1 MHARRQQPIDPAA
14 QPRDPVREF
23 VRESAVPRLEV
34 GDRLRERDVEPASAL
49 DLFSD
54 SERRE
59 ASGTKRGQS
68 SIPLVGDD
76 GTAIS
81 RDGIRPAKNARRPA
95 ATACLIA

>member
-1 MHARRQQPIDPAA
+1 MPRQQLIDPAT
-14 QPRDPVREF
+14 QSRDSVGEL
-23 VRESAVPRLEV
+23 VCESAIPRLKT
-34 GDRLRERDVEPASAL
+34 GDRRCERNVESTSTL

-59 ASGTKRGQS
+59 APGTKRGQS

-81 RDGIRPAKNARRPA
+81 RDGIRPARKAKRPA
-95 ATACLIA
+95 TTACLIA

>member
-1 MHARRQQPIDPAA
+1 MHVARQQVIDPAA
-14 QPRDPVREF
+14 QSCNPVREL
-23 VRESAVPRLEV
+23 VRESTLPRLEV
-34 GDRLRERDVEPASAL
+34 GDRGGERNVESASAL

-59 ASGTKRGQS
+59 APGTKRGQS

-81 RDGIRPAKNARRPA
+81 RDGIRPARKARRPA
-95 ATACLIA
+95 TTACLIA

>member
-1 MHARRQQPIDPAA
+1 MHTGRQQPIDPAT
-14 QPRDPVREF
+14 QSRNPVREI
-23 VRESAVPRLEV
+23 VRESAVPRFEV
-34 GDRLRERDVEPASAL
+34 GDRRGERDVEPASAL

-59 ASGTKRGQS
+59 ASGTERRQS

-81 RDGIRPAKNARRPA
+81 RDGIRPAKNAKRPA
-95 ATACLIA
+95 TTACLMA

>member
-1 MHARRQQPIDPAA
+1 MHTPRQQPIDPAA
-14 QPRDPVREF
+14 QSRNPVGEFMREGALPRFEIR
-23 VRESAVPRLEV
+23 
-34 GDRLRERDVEPASAL
+34 DRLGERDVEPASAL

>member
-1 MHARRQQPIDPAA
+1 MARQQLIDPAA
-14 QPRDPVREF
+14 QSRNAVGEL
-23 VRESAVPRLEV
+23 VRESAVPRLEA
-34 GDRLRERDVEPASAL
+34 GNRRGERNVESASAL

-59 ASGTKRGQS
+59 APGTRRGQS

-81 RDGIRPAKNARRPA
+81 RDGIRPARNARRPA
-95 ATACLIA
+95 TTACLIA